1 MAVHH
6 VPASAIPDDRA
17 AIEGDGFT
25 ASVVRFE
32 PRAEE
37 GPWHHHGDHHVVG
50 YVLAGTV
57 RVHSGPDGS
66 AVAEA
71 SAGDLL
77 YVEPGTVHRETY
89 GPEEVGIV
97 GFYLGSGPGLV
108 DVDRPA

>member
-1 MAVHH
+1 

-25 ASVVRFE
+25 AAVVRFE

-57 RVHSGPDGS
+57 RVHSGHDGS